1 MTPENE
7 MADLDWERDKFE
19 YQMAQEMLRHYDS
32 LNWQIGSILI
42 AGTLVLTG
50 LIFNK
55 DTVRLLYER
64 FWPTIATLL
73 TANLVSYLVL
83 LTWLLWFRR
92 HRAYYNF
99 RNEVFHRVELRR
111 SMYHHL
117 AIAQGDLLNHAGTP
131 GAREKLER
139 LEAGRK
145 AAYGDFKPLYDLGK
159 LPRPS
164 GYTLAIVL
172 AIGIPSFQLIG
183 TLLLALLHHCKAL

>member
-1 MTPENE
+1 MMPENQ

-64 FWPTIATLL
+64 FWPTVASLL

-83 LTWLLWFRR
+83 LIWLLWFRR
-92 HRAYYNF
+92 HRAYYNL
-99 RNEVFHRVELRR
+99 RNEVFHRIELGRG
-111 SMYHHL
+111 MYHHL
-117 AIAQGDLLNHAGTP
+117 AIAAGDLRNNTNSPSAK
-131 GAREKLER
+131 EKLDRVET
-139 LEAGRK
+139 ARK
-145 AAYGDFKPLYDLGK
+145 AAYGDFQVLYEVGK
-159 LPRPS
+159 LPQPS
-164 GYTLAIVL
+164 GYSLAKVL
-172 AIGIPSFQLIG
+172 AFGIPTLQLLG
-183 TLLLALLHHCKAL
+183 TLSLALLHHWRAL